1 MSLRI
6 KEMLALQAGMEDLG
20 TPAPVEMTAEEAHEL
35 ANEVAHQQMTNEI
48 NENSKEINEIAEVV
62 EEVQD
67 EVEELE
73 EVVEG
78 LEMLAKLPELN
89 RATMNVLYRR
99 AQRLNAGLGGV
110 EPEQVAGNESLD
122 SDDAYRAA
130 VITGCEGFM
139 ETMKKAYESTS
150 SFIKN
155 IFYALV
161 DAIKALFNYAT
172 DLSTKAKKLKDEVK
186 DKEMKEKITLG
197 GWNRWFDGK
206 LHNTDQ
212 VLADVAK
219 VIPEFGDLLKEMK
232 DTDGVTEEKNNQL
245 LTKVEQV
252 AGKFE
257 SAVKSNTGFWVIIGA
272 TKAQSNARQTNQ
284 SNLIYW
290 SVPEK
295 GKYKGEQVDKAI
307 AEFSF
312 DLATTN
318 YTNVL
323 QGVKLSGEHAP
334 MFSKADVGGILDTV
348 TKNAE
353 AIKKMKADV
362 DGLKSTVDE
371 VINKLKKGPKAEGDK
386 SASVRIAALKRFI
399 AKYSQLVNNYCRIVS
414 NIDNGKLAAVKA
426 HF

>member
-6 KEMLALQAGMEDLG
+6 KEMLALQAGMENLG

-35 ANEVAHQQMTNEI
+35 ANEIAHKQMEAEI

-62 EEVQD
+62 EDVQD

-78 LEMLAKLPELN
+78 LEALAKLPELN
-89 RATMNVLYRR
+89 RPTINVLYRR
-99 AQRLNAGLGGV
+99 AQRLNAGLGGN
-110 EPEQVAGNESLD
+110 EPEQVAGNESL

-130 VITGCEGFM
+130 VVTGCEGFM

-161 DAIKALFNYAT
+161 DAVKALFNYAT
-172 DLSTKAKKLKDEVK
+172 DLSTKAKKLKDEVQN
-186 DKEMKEKITLG
+186 KEMKDKITLG

-219 VIPEFGDLLKEMK
+219 VVPDFANLLKEMK
-232 DTDGVTEEKNNQL
+232 DTENVTEENNNQL

-257 SAVKSNTGFWVIIGA
+257 SAVKANTGFWIVIGG
-272 TKAQSNARQTNQ
+272 TKAQNNARQTNQ

-290 SVPEK
+290 SVPAK
-295 GKYKGEQVDKAI
+295 GDFKGEQVDKAI
-307 AEFSF
+307 AAFSF

-318 YTNVL
+318 YTNLL
-323 QGVKLSGEHAP
+323 QGVKLTGEHAP
-334 MFSKADVGGILDTV
+334 MFSKSDVGGILDTV

-353 AIKKMKADV
+353 TIKKMKADV

-371 VINKLKKGPKAEGDK
+371 VINKLKKGPKGDNDK
-386 SASVRIAALKRFI
+386 AAKVRIAALKRFI
-399 AKYSQLVNNYCRIVS
+399 GKYSQLVNNYCRIVS